1 MPAGGP
7 NGGALPTATPIQY
20 MGQQGA
26 PVVMQGGRVVHMG
39 GMPMHAFGGAP
50 GARAYVHPGM
60 QQHPGM
66 QHPGMHPG
74 MHSPHGHGGV
84 NFYGPQAGGIHEVIV
99 MEMSEQERRLLPV
112 YHLGKLVRIFAI
124 IDIVWVVLLGLQNPL
139 WFLLLVIPLSGY
151 QATIKYHTG
160 LARVY
165 ILFQLLQVLRACYSF
180 SLATTTNVQ
189 ILFGV
194 IHIIISF
201 YIVRLIVTFIQVLNT
216 LDSSDLTLLRS
227 PANTLG
233 QHRQGVF
240 F

>member
-1 MPAGGP
+1 M
-7 NGGALPTATPIQY
+7 
-20 MGQQGA
+20 
-26 PVVMQGGRVVHMG
+26 
-39 GMPMHAFGGAP
+39 
-50 GARAYVHPGM
+50 
-60 QQHPGM
+60 
-66 QHPGMHPG
+66 
-74 MHSPHGHGGV
+74 
-84 NFYGPQAGGIHEVIV
+84 NFYGHQAGGIQEVIV

-124 IDIVWVVLLGLQNPL
+124 IDIVWVVLLGIRVPYY
-139 WFLLLVIPLSGY
+139 FFLLVIPLCGY

-160 LARVY
+160 LAKVY
-165 ILFQLLQVLRACYSF
+165 ILFQLLQVLRACYDF
-180 SLATTTNVQ
+180 SLATTTNIT

-194 IHIIISF
+194 IHIIIAF

-216 LDSSDLTLLRS
+216 LDDSDLTLLRS